1 MSEREHEHEQ
11 EQDAQSSRSGA
22 GHVLVA
28 CDKFKGS
35 LTAEQVLT
43 CIADGLRRA
52 DGGRDVRTVVVADGG
67 DGTLAAALSAGF
79 DEVPVRVDGPTGEP
93 VDTAYAVRDGVAVVE
108 MADACGLVRLPA
120 GLEPM
125 TSSSAGVG
133 QVLAAAL
140 DSGVAE
146 IVLGVGG
153 SASTDGGA
161 GMLQALGA
169 RLLDAE
175 GAELP
180 VGGGALTRL
189 ASIDLSGL
197 HPRVRDVAITLAS
210 DVNNPLLGTQG
221 AVAIFGP
228 QKGADEA
235 QRAQLEEGLATFGRL
250 VTEATGR
257 DDTGRPGAGA
267 AGGVGYSAMAVLG
280 ADMKSGIELMLGLT
294 GFTDLV
300 DGAELVVTGE
310 GSLDEQTLLGKAPA
324 GVAAAARAA
333 GVPVVAVCG
342 RSLLSAEQAAASGI
356 ERVYALTDL
365 EPDPAVCMRD
375 AGRLLTDLAEQVG
388 REHPHA

>member
-1 MSEREHEHEQ
+1 MSDGSQDRAGRER
-11 EQDAQSSRSGA
+11 S

-35 LTAEQVLT
+35 LTAGQVLA
-43 CIADGLRRA
+43 CIADGLHRA
-52 DGGRDVRTVVVADGG
+52 DPARDVRTVVVADGG
-67 DGTLAAALSAGF
+67 DGTLDAAFSAGF
-79 DEVPVRVDGPTGEP
+79 DRVGVNVDGPTGER
-93 VDTAYAVRDGVAVVE
+93 VETAYAVRDGVAVVE
-108 MADACGLVRLPA
+108 MADACGLVRLPN

-125 TSSSAGVG
+125 TASSRGAG
-133 QVLAAAL
+133 QALAAAL
-140 DSGVAE
+140 DSGVRE
-146 IVLGVGG
+146 IVFGVGG

-169 RLLDAE
+169 RLLDASGRE
-175 GAELP
+175 VAP
-180 VGGGALTRL
+180 GGGPLSGL
-189 ASIDLSGL
+189 ASVDLSGL
-197 HPRVRDVAITLAS
+197 HPRLREATITLAS
-210 DVNNPLLGTQG
+210 DVNNPLLGSGG
-221 AVAIFGP
+221 AVAIFAP

-235 QRAQLEEGLATFGRL
+235 QRVELEAALRTLGRL
-250 VTEATGR
+250 ITEATGR

-267 AGGVGYSAMAVLG
+267 AGGVGYAAMAVLD
-280 ADMKSGIELMLGLT
+280 AHMKPGIELMLALT

-324 GVAAAARAA
+324 GVASAARAA

-342 RSLLSAEQAAASGI
+342 RSLLSAEQAAGSGI

-375 AGRLLTDLAEQVG
+375 AGRLLTDLAAQVG
-388 REHPHA
+388 ADHPRA